1 MSKARIPLLIFLVLL
16 PFVVG
21 SKGVS
26 DPPSPQIYA
35 LNGVV
40 ESESKKNVSG
50 LTVFLEYSH
59 LDTFDDTAVHF
70 YKEFGAGT
78 GITRSDGKF
87 VIRDTS
93 SRYSYSGVGWRILR
107 VRVISLGDTIKGPT
121 IHVDSGKYISIPS
134 REVGCGSTSRTLPAQ
149 EIYSFTNQRVV
160 IP

>member
-1 MSKARIPLLIFLVLL
+1 VARIRIPLLIFLVLS

-35 LNGVV
+35 LIGVV

-50 LTVFLEYSH
+50 LTVFLECPH
-59 LDTFDDTAVHF
+59 LNTFDDTNGHF
-70 YKEFGAGT
+70 YKEFGDGT
-78 GITRSDGKF
+78 AITRPDEKF

-93 SRYSYSGVGWRILR
+93 SSCSYSGVGWEIFR
-107 VRVISLGDTIKGPT
+107 VRVVSKEDTIKGST
-121 IHVDSGKYISIPS
+121 IFRDSGKYISLPS
-134 REVGCGSTSRTLPAQ
+134 REVGCGSTSRTLPSQ
-149 EIYSFTNQRVV
+149 EVYIFINKKVT